1 MNNFCPACL
10 QNKTKNRIK
19 VPDFEYGLPYSAEYF
34 ECDHCAT
41 NFQKPMPSLKK
52 ISSYY
57 PKNYHSF
64 KSLGI
69 LKVIRSWMRLI
80 GLKKFINI
88 NDKIL
93 DFGCGNG
100 DFLFFASK
108 SFPKCMFYGYEISP
122 KNEIKKYNQE
132 RVVIIKGSI
141 DFLMRK
147 IPEVKIISM
156 NHTIEHLIDPERV
169 LKKLKKRIKIGGII
183 DGQTPASD
191 SFEKSLFKKYWSGF
205 HSPRHTVI
213 FSRSG
218 LKDLTLR
225 AGMRKIIIKPAFN
238 PASYAVSFHSY
249 LFKNKKIARKGLIWF
264 IFIIIGSFFSIFDLI
279 LLSSGVIN
287 FRIYR

>member
-1 MNNFCPACL
+1 
-10 QNKTKNRIK
+10 
-19 VPDFEYGLPYSAEYF
+19 
-34 ECDHCAT
+34 
-41 NFQKPMPSLKK
+41 
-52 ISSYY
+52 
-57 PKNYHSF
+57 
-64 KSLGI
+64 
-69 LKVIRSWMRLI
+69 
-80 GLKKFINI
+80 
-88 NDKIL
+88 
-93 DFGCGNG
+93 
-100 DFLFFASK
+100 
-108 SFPKCMFYGYEISP
+108 
-122 KNEIKKYNQE
+122 
-132 RVVIIKGSI
+132 
-141 DFLMRK
+141 MRK
-147 IPEVKIISM
+147 IPKVKIISM

-225 AGMRKIIIKPAFN
+225 AGMRKIIIKSAFN
-238 PASYAVSFHSY
+238 PASYAVSLHSY
-249 LFKNKKIARKGLIWF
+249 LFENKKITRKGLIWF